1 MEYGRTISPQEDEW
15 RKREDVLYRGLMIAA
30 GAELNVGI
38 IPTARGGFMAVENH
52 SSGHRIAI

>member
-1 MEYGRTISPQEDEW
+1 MEYGRTISPQEYE
-15 RKREDVLYRGLMIAA
+15 RQKSEAAFYRGLMIAA